1 MLEEFDDYQR
11 EEQQR
16 GVLEAELAPGETLI
30 WQGAPRGRIRVR
42 GTWLVRLCGIIWL
55 ACWLSAALPLL
66 AAVVF
71 LGELMGLVFL
81 LFTLPWG
88 ALGLWMAYLNP
99 ARQRARIESSVYA
112 VTEQRAMIVTTR
124 PDRVVRSL
132 PLGAVRALKKRMGGD
147 GRGELYFDAPRA
159 SYDGPRRREL
169 FVFYGIDADAAQS
182 AVQQQMAELR
192 KEGDGNGA

>member
-1 MLEEFDDYQR
+1 MLEEFEDYQR

-16 GVLEAELAPGETLI
+16 GVLEAELAPGETLS

-42 GTWLVRLCGIIWL
+42 GTWLIRLCGIIWL

-112 VTEQRAMIVTTR
+112 VTGGGARAEKT
-124 PDRVVRSL
+124 
-132 PLGAVRALKKRMGGD
+132 D
-147 GRGELYFDAPRA
+147 GRRRQGRAAFRCAPRQLRRTA
-159 SYDGPRRREL
+159 APRTLCLLRHRRRRGPER
-169 FVFYGIDADAAQS
+169 GTAADGC
-182 AVQQQMAELR
+182 AEKGGGRQWRLTR
-192 KEGDGNGA
+192 RRSPSRRGNWTRG

>member
-1 MLEEFDDYQR
+1 MCRRDSS
-11 EEQQR
+11 
-16 GVLEAELAPGETLI
+16 

-42 GTWLVRLCGIIWL
+42 GTWLIRLCGIIWL

-71 LGELMGLVFL
+71 LGELMGLGFL

-112 VTEQRAMIVTTR
+112 VTDQRAMIVTTR

-132 PLGAVRALKKRMGGD
+132 PLGAVRALKKRMGG
-147 GRGELYFDAPRA
+147 E
-159 SYDGPRRREL
+159 
-169 FVFYGIDADAAQS
+169 
-182 AVQQQMAELR
+182 AVYKRQLSP
-192 KEGDGNGA
+192 